1 MKTILLLAWKSAW
14 SRRFALGLT
23 CLSIMLSVA
32 MLVAVER
39 MRHGA
44 HASFAASVSGTDLVV
59 GPRSHPVQLLLYA
72 VFHIGAVE
80 NGMSWKSAE
89 RIAADPAVAWTI
101 PVTLGDSHRG
111 FPVISTSAAYFDHY
125 RYGRHQR
132 LAFAEGTQ
140 FHALFDVVLG
150 AEVAR
155 RLGYSVGDRLTLS
168 HGLEEFGHA
177 GHADRPF
184 TVTGI
189 LAPTGTPVDR
199 TLHIGLEAMQALHL
213 DWHGGAQIPGVALK
227 ASDLAK
233 FDLRPTQ
240 VTAVLVG
247 LKQRAAVLR
256 VQRLLPA
263 RLAEPVSAVM
273 PGAALDQLWR
283 LTSGVEGV
291 LRAVAALV
299 LVVAL
304 AGLAAA
310 VLAGLNERR
319 REMAVLRAVG
329 AGPSHIFLLTLCEG
343 LGVTLAGSAAGWAAV
358 QLAAWSIAPALLAH
372 FGLARDIAAPG
383 PAEWLLLA
391 AVIAAG
397 LVVSI
402 VPGWRACRL
411 SLADGLAP
419 KI

>member
-72 VFHIGAVE
+72 VFHLGAVE
-80 NGMSWKSAE
+80 NGMSWDSAE

-111 FPVISTSAAYFDHY
+111 FPVVSTSAAYFDHY

-132 LAFAEGTQ
+132 LAFAAGTQ

-168 HGLEEFGHA
+168 HGLEEIGHA

-189 LAPTGTPVDR
+189 LAPTGTPADR

-213 DWHGGAQIPGVALK
+213 DWHGGAQIPGVAIK

-329 AGPSHIFLLTLCEG
+329 ANPSHIFLLMLCEG

-383 PAEWLLLA
+383 PTEWLLLA
-391 AVIAAG
+391 AVMAAG
-397 LVVSI
+397 LFVSI

-411 SLADGLAP
+411 SLANGLAP
-419 KI
+419 RT